1 MKETESKGKGELGK
15 QRSDY
20 HKKISFVHLKE
31 QFNQKMK
38 KKICHHLL
46 TLMSFQTCETTFHT
60 VKGLSKS
67 KKTIKALVHYIP
79 SFLKSYHSFVHKA
92 DRAIVWKLTTEAL
105 KSDLCMF
112 IQVTSV
118 INNYETQKK
127 FWDVK
132 SSRISCAQTLK
143 LKYGAS
149 RPKFNSFFFPQILI
163 FQLHHNMQDTMEPI

>member
-1 MKETESKGKGELGK
+1 MKETESKGKGEFGK

-31 QFNQKMK
+31 QFKQKMK
-38 KKICHHLL
+38 KNLS
-46 TLMSFQTCETTFHT
+46 SFTHPHVVPNLWNTTFHT
-60 VKGLSKS
+60 FIEV

-105 KSDLCMF
+105 IYAYVYSSYVSYKQLRD
-112 IQVTSV
+112 T
-118 INNYETQKK
+118 KK
-127 FWDVK
+127 QWFWDVK